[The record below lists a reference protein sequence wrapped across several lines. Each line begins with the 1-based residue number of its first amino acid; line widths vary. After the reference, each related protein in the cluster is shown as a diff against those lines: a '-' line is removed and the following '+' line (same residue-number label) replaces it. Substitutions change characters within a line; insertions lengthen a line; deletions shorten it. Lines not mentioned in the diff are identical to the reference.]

1 MPRRPAGP
9 VTGNAA
15 SPARGAASGHARPRA
30 VQPVAAPGRDRT
42 AGRARTSRADALEH
56 GLLWLVAIGRR
67 GLVIALTLV
76 VLVAFAA
83 GTVEQRWKEMQ
94 LRDQVAAQNAAL
106 QAAQER
112 NAKLRAQLADSDPDA
127 YRAWVEATARRQ
139 LNLGYPGET
148 IYLVNWSDPP
158 PGASPAASPA
168 AEAAPAPAP
177 RPEANW
183 RKWLHMLVGE

>member
-1 MPRRPAGP
+1 MPRRPTGP
-9 VTGNAA
+9 ITGNAA
-15 SPARGAASGHARPRA
+15 SPARGAAGGHARPRA
-30 VQPVAAPGRDRT
+30 VQAVDAPARGRT
-42 AGRARTSRADALEH
+42 AGGERTSRGEALEH

-67 GLVIALTLV
+67 GLVIALALV

-83 GTVEQRWKEMQ
+83 GTVEQRWKEVQ
-94 LRDQVAAQNAAL
+94 LRDQVTAQNAAL
-106 QAAQER
+106 QVAQER

-148 IYLVNWSDPP
+148 IYLVNWTDPP
-158 PGASPAASPA
+158 PGTSPASSPAAG
-168 AEAAPAPAP
+168 AAPAPAP

-183 RKWLHMLVGE
+183 RKWLRLLVGE